1 MQRVISS
8 ICSVFLLH
16 GTITCEVTGSRQ
28 YSYDLEQGSMDILCK
43 LKFTC
48 SDKELLKTT
57 LKLLDLALKKI
68 DLERPL
74 KRIKLEPVEVPTIL
88 IPSTSH
94 PKSHPI
100 MVPSDEVMVLSDKP
114 GCSNGSQFS
123 FMAAEKRYLH
133 AVG

>member
-1 MQRVISS
+1 
-8 ICSVFLLH
+8 
-16 GTITCEVTGSRQ
+16 
-28 YSYDLEQGSMDILCK
+28 MDILCK

-100 MVPSDEVMVLSDKP
+100 
-114 GCSNGSQFS
+114 
-123 FMAAEKRYLH
+123 AR
-133 AVG
+133 AVEPVQLVRFWPDHFYNEFLLF